1 MAATKTPTLGSDE
14 ASLRYEEALTTLRDS
29 LDNRK
34 RLFDPTMLAF
44 AQGILSPTQT
54 GGFGEALGNAAKSVG
69 AAQEAEDKR
78 NQEMLQAKVAVAG
91 QGVEAARAKAN
102 AAAIQEWLKTQAPQ
116 EPKPVGGALTQV
128 KPEIPEVPAAPTA
141 PTAPTGALSQV
152 EPPAPPSL
160 PSAPPSP
167 LGAQPAP
174 TAALPAPLA
183 TSAGALPDVVKA
195 ALPPGN
201 QNVRGR
207 QIMPP
212 NPSFMTRD
220 EFVKMNAGS
229 GLPIGE
235 LLAKGSEIERHRFEK
250 NESAIIDKRTGL
262 AYPIK
267 DAMVDVPIY
276 GKGFGGATYTITES
290 EAAELA
296 YLKKIGDHAAYMK
309 AANTATGRDFGATE
323 AGGSKE
329 ERAIS
334 GESAKERAKAKTA
347 REIEEITNFEQ
358 KDRDA
363 RDTITVAKQF
373 RKFAEDP
380 ASEKMAGI
388 LNNDKYSSIVA
399 KAVQSGIGTQR
410 YRIGV
415 PELEDIMRNAG
426 LNKEEQAKYRTF
438 LMLTVES
445 ILMKTKY
452 MKGSISNYE
461 DQMLANAGIN
471 AQDTPATIRMKADLF
486 TRRAQFD
493 RRAARAFEESGM
505 TAKDFLKSKT
515 YDDMRAKYDED
526 LAELSFG
533 NKVLAPAPK
542 KSTTGGKDLDAA
554 RARVDDILKAK

>member
-235 LLAKGSEIERHRFEK
+235 L
-250 NESAIIDKRTGL
+250 
-262 AYPIK
+262 
-267 DAMVDVPIY
+267 
-276 GKGFGGATYTITES
+276 
-290 EAAELA
+290 
-296 YLKKIGDHAAYMK
+296 
-309 AANTATGRDFGATE
+309 
-323 AGGSKE
+323 
-329 ERAIS
+329 
-334 GESAKERAKAKTA
+334 
-347 REIEEITNFEQ
+347 
-358 KDRDA
+358 
-363 RDTITVAKQF
+363 
-373 RKFAEDP
+373 
-380 ASEKMAGI
+380 
-388 LNNDKYSSIVA
+388 
-399 KAVQSGIGTQR
+399 
-410 YRIGV
+410 
-415 PELEDIMRNAG
+415 
-426 LNKEEQAKYRTF
+426 
-438 LMLTVES
+438 
-445 ILMKTKY
+445 
-452 MKGSISNYE
+452 
-461 DQMLANAGIN
+461 
-471 AQDTPATIRMKADLF
+471 
-486 TRRAQFD
+486 
-493 RRAARAFEESGM
+493 
-505 TAKDFLKSKT
+505 
-515 YDDMRAKYDED
+515 
-526 LAELSFG
+526 
-533 NKVLAPAPK
+533 
-542 KSTTGGKDLDAA
+542 
-554 RARVDDILKAK
+554 